1 MRPVIPR
8 ARGPIRL
15 LMYLRFARY
24 LLFEFRW
31 PLCVFSALVLFGG
44 LILHQFYHHDGTT
57 LPFARACHAVF
68 LLIFLESSID
78 FPEEWYLQPL
88 FFLLPVIGLGAVA
101 DSVIRLAYLVFT
113 KKQNLPEW
121 NRMLASL
128 CRNHFVVIGVG
139 KVGYQV
145 IKALL
150 ELRESVVAIE
160 MASGSALLSE
170 LFDKGVPVVSGNA
183 RMTSTLEQAGVRQA
197 RAVIVTTSDDLTNL
211 DAAITAREIN
221 RDAKIVIRLF
231 DETLATK
238 VAGALAMPTIS
249 TSQVAAPAFIAAA
262 TGRKIYQGFQLA
274 GQQVHLTDITI
285 HPTGRLVGLTIG
297 DIQTD
302 KRLNVVM
309 QQGSTGVHVNPD
321 PHIPLEPGDTIL
333 VIAPMDA
340 LLALE
345 SWNQAQEIPDR
356 VGIQVKVAGSPGS
369 DGVEG
374 SHAEAP
380 RTG

>member
-1 MRPVIPR
+1 MRPIIPR

-24 LLFEFRW
+24 LLWEFRW
-31 PLCVFSALVLFGG
+31 PLCVFWALVLSGG
-44 LILHQFYHHDGTT
+44 LILHRFYHHDGG

-68 LLIFLESSID
+68 LLIFLESSLE
-78 FPEEWYLQPL
+78 FPDEWYLQPL
-88 FFLLPVIGLGAVA
+88 FFLLPVVGLGAVA

-160 MASGSALLSE
+160 MASGSALLGE
-170 LFDKGVPVVSGNA
+170 LFDKGVPVIQGNA

-274 GQQVHLTDITI
+274 GQYVHLTDISI
-285 HPTGRLVGLTIG
+285 RPTGRLVGLTIG
-297 DIQTD
+297 DIQSD
-302 KRLNVVM
+302 KRINVVM

-321 PHIPLEPGDTIL
+321 PQVPLEPGDTIL

-340 LLALE
+340 LLDLE
-345 SWNQAQEIPDR
+345 SWNNAQECPDR
-356 VGIQVKVAGSPGS
+356 ARLEIKVVGPAGS
-369 DGVEG
+369 DRI
-374 SHAEAP
+374 EAP
-380 RTG
+380 HSPAPQNG